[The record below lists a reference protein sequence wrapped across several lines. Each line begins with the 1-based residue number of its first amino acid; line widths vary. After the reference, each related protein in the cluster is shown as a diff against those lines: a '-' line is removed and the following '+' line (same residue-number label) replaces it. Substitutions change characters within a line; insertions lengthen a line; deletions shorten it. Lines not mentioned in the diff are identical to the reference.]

1 MHSSQRQSVYTTLSY
16 CTEVRLKI
24 ILGDPGA
31 VSRVDKMSV
40 VKVYCKMAVN
50 KTRIGLLGSDRIG
63 LRIGSDR
70 ITDRTSVFAFG
81 AEELF

>member
-1 MHSSQRQSVYTTLSY
+1 
-16 CTEVRLKI
+16 
-24 ILGDPGA
+24 
-31 VSRVDKMSV
+31 MSV
-40 VKVYCKMAVN
+40 FVIGLKKHNKMAVN

-70 ITDRTSVFAFG
+70 ISDRTSIFTFG

>member
-1 MHSSQRQSVYTTLSY
+1 MQRFTSY
-16 CTEVRLKI
+16 L
-24 ILGDPGA
+24 P
-31 VSRVDKMSV
+31 VDKKEQKEKSLHLLY
-40 VKVYCKMAVN
+40 KRNEKKTAVN

-70 ITDRTSVFAFG
+70 ISDRTSIFTFG